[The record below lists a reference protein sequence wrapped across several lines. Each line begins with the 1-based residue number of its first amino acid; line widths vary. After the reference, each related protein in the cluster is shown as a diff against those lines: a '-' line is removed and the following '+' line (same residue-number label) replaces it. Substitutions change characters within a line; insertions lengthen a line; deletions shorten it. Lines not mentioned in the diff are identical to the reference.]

1 MEDLAED
8 FLALEY
14 EAAVNG
20 NCNFCFFPEATER
33 FRNRAR
39 RLYDVLNLRI
49 DAEEAEDND
58 DALCLLMSMVDES
71 PHALPVMNDVRYQAL
86 RRVLVGLGILNVDEE
101 VVTL

>member
-8 FLALEY
+8 ILALEY

-20 NCNFCFFPEATER
+20 NCNFCFFPESAER
-33 FRNRAR
+33 FRDRAR
-39 RLYDVLNLRI
+39 RLYEALNLHI

-58 DALCLLMSMVDES
+58 EAICLLMSMVDES
-71 PHALPVMNDVRYQAL
+71 PHALPVTNDEGYQAL
-86 RRVLVGLGILNVDEE
+86 RRVLEGLGILNVDEE